1 MEKYNIFQGNTA
13 ISEVIYEVLGYEK
26 NKYMSSSVTKDIY
39 FQSYFYLCNRF
50 GEPEVC
56 DDYKKIMV
64 WRFKVKQYMIEINLN
79 SSWVT
84 FIIYG
89 AGSNKKVLSKN
100 NFRDYS
106 MRSSFFVRYWREEQ
120 KNKNKFLNFYSEK
133 KTILREVKIIN
144 KLWNN
149 FYKLNSFDSD
159 EWTSERIAEE
169 KQLEWNEYLE
179 NYNKSIINTDVFK
192 ELSKESYYNSNTK
205 HALKTLRQFLNNM
218 LTSISIRDCSFNI
231 KGRCGCENE
240 KYTNNIKIEYIT
252 KFVINKKNKN

>member
-50 GEPEVC
+50 GEPEVF

-79 SSWVT
+79 SSWVN

-106 MRSSFFVRYWREEQ
+106 MKSSFFVRYWREEQ

-133 KTILREVKIIN
+133 KTIREVKIIN

-149 FYKLNSFDSD
+149 FSKLNSFDSD

-169 KQLEWNEYLE
+169 KQSEWNEYLE

-252 KFVINKKNKN
+252 KLKKK